1 MDTAIAHALVALNT
15 AFYREHAASFS
26 ATRQAPWQGWRQ
38 VAEHLRPLAAAGEAL
53 SVLDLACGN
62 LRFERFLSD
71 ELPGCALSF
80 HAIDNCTEL
89 IDAPLAA
96 HAVHLHAMD
105 ILEDLLEH
113 RDPMAGL
120 PSCDASV
127 CFGFMHHVPGFEL
140 RRAVLDA
147 LVSRTEAGGIVAVSF
162 WQFMHDERLSR
173 KARATTAAYA
183 LKLPGGTAP
192 KPDTAHAAG
201 LPDASG
207 AISSGDP
214 DLEPSYP
221 GLEPG
226 DYFLPWQD
234 DRRALRYCHHFE
246 DAEIDQLVASLPAG
260 IVREAVRFS
269 ADGRSGNLNRYLV
282 LERTGRGRT
291 APN

>member
-1 MDTAIAHALVALNT
+1 MDTATAHALVALNT

-38 VAEHLRPLAAAGEAL
+38 VAEHLRPLAAADGAL

-80 HAIDNCTEL
+80 HAIDNCPEL
-89 IDAPLAA
+89 IDATVAEGA
-96 HAVHLHAMD
+96 IRLHVAD
-105 ILEDLLEH
+105 ILDELLAQ
-113 RDPMAGL
+113 RDPAAGL

-140 RRAVLDA
+140 RRTVLDA
-147 LVSRTEAGGIVAVSF
+147 LVSRTKVGGIVAVSF

-173 KARATTAAYA
+173 KARATTAAHA
-183 LKLPGGTAP
+183 GELPGVAAS
-192 KPDTAHAAG
+192 KPEDADAAE
-201 LPDASG
+201 LPDAPV

-214 DLEPSYP
+214 DLEPGYP

-260 IVREAVRFS
+260 IVREAARFS